1 MAFSESER
9 LIVGPEAYRC
19 EACNAVMHPGDHE
32 HIDSPSD
39 GPTLWTE
46 RTHAD
51 GSRFTAS
58 SNTHTA
64 YDAAADTLPRWYAVE
79 GTRHT
84 LRPDGYTAVQ
94 EVPTFYL
101 CANVQGITSADAAV
115 RIAHDILGTT
125 EETATLWAYA
135 AEDVGR

>member
-1 MAFSESER
+1 MRGARTMVHPFEKVTHS
-9 LIVGPEAYRC
+9 GYRDL
-19 EACNAVMHPGDHE
+19 PGDTPRGCAVCGGAE
-32 HIDSPSD
+32 D
-39 GPTLWTE
+39 GPTHPVVQRYGTMSPDDSGTY
-46 RTHAD
+46 RIVD
-51 GSRFTAS
+51 
-58 SNTHTA
+58 
-64 YDAAADTLPRWYAVE
+64 AADTLPRWYVVK

-135 AEDVGR
+135 AEDIGR